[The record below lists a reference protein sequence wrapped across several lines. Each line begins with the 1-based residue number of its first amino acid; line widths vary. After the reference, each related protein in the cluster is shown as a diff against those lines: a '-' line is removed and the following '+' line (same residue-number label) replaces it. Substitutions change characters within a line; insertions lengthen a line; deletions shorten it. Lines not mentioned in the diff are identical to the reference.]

1 MAFDLV
7 AKLKLQDNFSD
18 KMRKVTKMTERAVK
32 ATDSYTDANG
42 RLRNAQGKFVSSG
55 KSATKQMSALE
66 RMMQRASRSANTF
79 GKNASNAMNRAARG
93 TGGLVRGI
101 GAVATAYLGAKAAAG
116 LFDKTIGAAAQY
128 EMREVTVKAMFGGN
142 FTKNAQKYLDF
153 VEGRAAVSQFS
164 MDDFL
169 TAGKSFIPTT
179 KDNAQLAKMINLAE
193 RLGAIDPDQGLT
205 GAAFALKE
213 FFSGDAVSLVERFEL
228 PRKVMNDLKDL
239 PLEKQLKELDKYF
252 DKIGATNELIEA
264 QAATGM
270 GEWRRATA
278 KMTRALREMGTQG
291 LEKIKPLLRDFNKW
305 LESPSFQKFKEA
317 GTKAFAEVFQGASNM
332 VRKATDYINTHFLD
346 NPEFKK
352 LETFE
357 SKVKF
362 VLSDLAPVLSDGMKF
377 GGELASKMISGMIPS
392 MTKGILDNPVLAT
405 TLGVAALI
413 ASPTPIGLTVAL
425 SVTAP
430 AWFKALVEG
439 VSPTIQG
446 REEFNREY
454 NAWQKGVEE
463 ASKPDYKV
471 PGVEEGWAF
480 VAPEPK
486 TWGKNAWEGFSG
498 GFNSIRDWI
507 KHPTQLDLS
516 GVQGSQSSVN
526 EEARK
531 YLYIGGAKK
540 PNGHAGGLDRVPYN
554 GYTARLHRDE
564 TVLTR
569 TEAQE
574 YRENQSGT
582 GKGSRGDGP
591 LIHIANLTVRND
603 SDIDRIARELA
614 GLLAG

>member
-1 MAFDLV
+1 MDLV
-7 AKLKLQDNFSD
+7 AKIKFLDNATAPLK
-18 KMRKVTKMTERAVK
+18 KVEKQMNSVKK
-32 ATDSYTDANG
+32 ATDTYTDANG
-42 RLRNAQGKFVSSG
+42 RLRNAQGKFVTSG

-66 RMMQRASRSANTF
+66 RMMQRAGRTANTF
-79 GKNASNAMNRAARG
+79 GKTANNAMNRAARG
-93 TGGLVRGI
+93 TSGLVRGI

-116 LFDKTIGAAAQY
+116 LFDKTVGAAAQY

-278 KMTRALREMGTQG
+278 KMTRALREMGTAG
-291 LEKIKPLLRDFNKW
+291 LEKLKPLLRDFNKW

-317 GTKAFAEVFQGASNM
+317 GTRAFAGMFEAATKT
-332 VRKATDYINTHFLD
+332 VRKVTDYLNTNFFSNPAFQQIPTIEGKVKYVFDTLQKDFDAWWNASGKAKVQGIAKELTDTLGNALKASQPILDAATKIGSQIGKNILIGIGDSLVLSQAD
-346 NPEFKK
+346 NPLDKFLSK
-352 LETFE
+352 LWGEE
-357 SKVKF
+357 AWGIGYDENGKPYKYEDKAAEAVSKTNPAVGKF
-362 VLSDLAPVLSDGMKF
+362 VFDNHLNRIQLK
-377 GGELASKMISGMIPS
+377 GEEISGS
-392 MTKGILDNPVLAT
+392 H
-405 TLGVAALI
+405 AA
-413 ASPTPIGLTVAL
+413 
-425 SVTAP
+425 
-430 AWFKALVEG
+430 
-439 VSPTIQG
+439 
-446 REEFNREY
+446 
-454 NAWQKGVEE
+454 
-463 ASKPDYKV
+463 
-471 PGVEEGWAF
+471 
-480 VAPEPK
+480 
-486 TWGKNAWEGFSG
+486 
-498 GFNSIRDWI
+498 
-507 KHPTQLDLS
+507 
-516 GVQGSQSSVN
+516 
-526 EEARK
+526 
-531 YLYIGGAKK
+531 
-540 PNGHAGGLDRVPYN
+540 GLDRVPYS

-564 TVLTR
+564 MVLTR
-569 TEAQE
+569 TEANE
-574 YRENQSGT
+574 YRENQRGT
-582 GKGSRGDGP
+582 GKGSRGGNV
-591 LIHIANLTVRND
+591 IVTGNTFHVRND

>member
-7 AKLKLQDNFSD
+7 AKLKLQDKFSEP
-18 KMRKVTKMTERAVK
+18 MRKVERQTKAAQKTM
-32 ATDSYTDANG
+32 DSYKTVTAKMDKAQTSAAKAVTRTDKALARVKTSTQKAG
-42 RLRNAQGKFVSSG
+42 
-55 KSATKQMSALE
+55 SAFTV
-66 RMMQRASRSANTF
+66 F

-116 LFDKTIGAAAQY
+116 LFDKTVGAAAQY

-291 LEKIKPLLRDFNKW
+291 LEKLKPLLRDFNKW

-317 GTKAFAEVFQGASNM
+317 GTKAFAGMFETATKT
-332 VRKATDYINTHFLD
+332 VRKVTDYLNTNFFSNPAFQQIPTIEGKVKYVFDTLQKDFDAWWNASGKTKVQGIAKELTDTLGNALKASQPILDAATKIGSQIGKSILSGIGDSLVLSQAD
-346 NPEFKK
+346 NPLDKFLSNLWGEEAWGIGYDENGKPYK
-352 LETFE
+352 YEDKAAE
-357 SKVKF
+357 AVSKTNPAVSKY
-362 VLSDLAPVLSDGMKF
+362 VIDNHLNRIQLK
-377 GGELASKMISGMIPS
+377 GEEISGS
-392 MTKGILDNPVLAT
+392 
-405 TLGVAALI
+405 
-413 ASPTPIGLTVAL
+413 
-425 SVTAP
+425 
-430 AWFKALVEG
+430 
-439 VSPTIQG
+439 
-446 REEFNREY
+446 
-454 NAWQKGVEE
+454 
-463 ASKPDYKV
+463 
-471 PGVEEGWAF
+471 
-480 VAPEPK
+480 
-486 TWGKNAWEGFSG
+486 
-498 GFNSIRDWI
+498 
-507 KHPTQLDLS
+507 
-516 GVQGSQSSVN
+516 
-526 EEARK
+526 
-531 YLYIGGAKK
+531 
-540 PNGHAGGLDRVPYN
+540 HAGGLDRVPYN

-569 TEAQE
+569 TEANE
-574 YRENQSGT
+574 YRENQRNGR
-582 GKGSRGDGP
+582 GSRGDRP
-591 LIHIANLTVRND
+591 FEINIANVTVRND